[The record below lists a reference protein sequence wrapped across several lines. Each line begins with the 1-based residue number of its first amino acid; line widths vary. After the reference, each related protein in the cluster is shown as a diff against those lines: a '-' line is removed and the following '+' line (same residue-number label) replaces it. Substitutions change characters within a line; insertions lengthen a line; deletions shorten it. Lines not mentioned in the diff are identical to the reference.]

1 MTAPR
6 HDRIGSDTL
15 GGMKT
20 PALHGHPAWFGSVMG
35 TAALSIAFLQESDFV
50 LGAAFEVIAIAL
62 LVVAS
67 VLALV
72 LLPRYL
78 ARPRDREALAH
89 ELSDPAHGAM
99 LATFP
104 AGLLVLAVAWA
115 RVGSE
120 WLGAGIGLAVSAI
133 LVIAGAV
140 IAVMLSIV
148 WASAQGRGDVDL
160 AGVNGGWLIPP
171 VMSLI
176 VPLSI
181 APQMVAHPDQASW
194 LLVLGL
200 AFYGIGAFLFL
211 AIFALLVARLALRPP
226 IPHAMSPSLW
236 IPLAPSGILG
246 LALLRLMQAGVEIGV
261 LPVEAV
267 TLGIIVSAMG
277 IGLGLWWALFA
288 FGDLLRVRRSGGL
301 PFHPGWWGF
310 VFPIAAMQ
318 LSLAAVG
325 AVLDSTAVQVAGLVG
340 FAVLL
345 LVWLTVAIRTSAA
358 VIRHARS
365 GPA

>member
-1 MTAPR
+1 
-6 HDRIGSDTL
+6 
-15 GGMKT
+15 
-20 PALHGHPAWFGSVMG
+20 MG
-35 TAALSIAFLQESDFV
+35 TAGLSLAFLQESAFV
-50 LGAAFEVIAIAL
+50 GGAPFVVIANAL
-62 LVVAS
+62 LLIAS

-72 LLPRYL
+72 LLPRY
-78 ARPRDREALAH
+78 ATRPRDREAFAH

-120 WLGAGIGLAVSAI
+120 WLGSAVGLLVSAI
-133 LVIAGAV
+133 LVIAGAL
-140 IAVMLSIV
+140 IAVILSVV

-181 APQMVAHPDQASW
+181 APQMIAHPEQAPW
-194 LLVLGL
+194 LLAIGLG
-200 AFYGIGAFLFL
+200 FYGIGAFLFV
-211 AIFALLVARLALRPP
+211 AIFALLIARIALRPP

-246 LALLRLMQAGVEIGV
+246 LALLRLMQAGAEVGL
-261 LPVEAV
+261 LPESAV
-267 TLGIIVSAMG
+267 TLGIVVSAMG
-277 IGLGLWWALFA
+277 IGLGLWWSLFA
-288 FGDLLRVRRSGGL
+288 LGDLLRVRRAGGV

-318 LSLAAVG
+318 LSVAALG
-325 AVLDSTAVQVAGLVG
+325 AVLGSSVIQAVGLLG
-340 FAVLL
+340 FAILV
-345 LVWLTVAIRTSAA
+345 LVWLLVAVRTVAAT
-358 VIRHARS
+358 VRHARS
-365 GPA
+365 GAAPA

>member
-1 MTAPR
+1 
-6 HDRIGSDTL
+6 
-15 GGMKT
+15 
-20 PALHGHPAWFGSVMG
+20 MG
-35 TAALSIAFLQESDFV
+35 TAGLSLAFLQESAFIVGTAFV
-50 LGAAFEVIAIAL
+50 WIANAL
-62 LVVAS
+62 LLIAS

-72 LLPRYL
+72 LLPRYVT
-78 ARPRDREALAH
+78 RPRDREAFAH
-89 ELSDPAHGAM
+89 ELSDPGHGAM

-120 WLGAGIGLAVSAI
+120 WLGSSVGLIVSAI
-133 LVIAGAV
+133 LVAAGAL
-140 IAVMLSIV
+140 IAIGLSVV

-181 APQMVAHPDQASW
+181 APQMIAHPDQASW
-194 LLVLGL
+194 LLAIGLG
-200 AFYGIGAFLFL
+200 FYGVGAFLFL
-211 AIFALLVARLALRPP
+211 AIFALLIARIALRPP

-246 LALLRLMQAGVEIGV
+246 LALLRLMQAGAEVGL
-261 LPVEAV
+261 LPPEAV
-267 TLGIIVSAMG
+267 SLGIVVSAMG
-277 IGLGLWWALFA
+277 IGLGLWWSLFA
-288 FGDLLRVRRSGGL
+288 LGDLLRVRRTGGL

-318 LSLAAVG
+318 LSLAALG
-325 AVLDSTAVQVAGLVG
+325 AVLDSQVVQVAGLVG
-340 FAVLL
+340 FALL
-345 LVWLTVAIRTSAA
+345 FLVWLLVVVRTTGA
-358 VIRHARS
+358 VVRHARS
-365 GPA
+365 GRPPA

>member
-1 MTAPR
+1 
-6 HDRIGSDTL
+6 
-15 GGMKT
+15 
-20 PALHGHPAWFGSVMG
+20 MG
-35 TAALSIAFLQESDFV
+35 TAGLSLAFLQESAFV
-50 LGAAFEVIAIAL
+50 GGAPFVVIANAL
-62 LVVAS
+62 LLVAS
-67 VLALV
+67 VLALA
-72 LLPRYL
+72 LMPRYVT
-78 ARPRDREALAH
+78 RPRDRAALAH

-120 WLGAGIGLAVSAI
+120 WLGSAVGLLVSAI
-133 LVIAGAV
+133 LVIAGAL
-140 IAVMLSIV
+140 IAVILSVV

-181 APQMVAHPDQASW
+181 APQMIAHPDQAPW
-194 LLVLGL
+194 LLAIGLG
-200 AFYGIGAFLFL
+200 FYGIGAFLFL
-211 AIFALLVARLALRPP
+211 ALFALLIARIALRPP

-246 LALLRLMQAGVEIGV
+246 LALLRLMQAGAEVGL
-261 LPVEAV
+261 LPESAV
-267 TLGIIVSAMG
+267 TLGIVVSAMG
-277 IGLGLWWALFA
+277 IGLGLWWSLFA
-288 FGDLLRVRRSGGL
+288 LGDLLRVRRAGGV

-318 LSLAAVG
+318 LSVAALG
-325 AVLDSTAVQVAGLVG
+325 AVLGSSVIQAVGLLG
-340 FAVLL
+340 FAILL
-345 LVWLTVAIRTSAA
+345 LVWLLVAVRTLAATV
-358 VIRHARS
+358 RHARS
-365 GPA
+365 GAAPA

>member
-1 MTAPR
+1 
-6 HDRIGSDTL
+6 
-15 GGMKT
+15 
-20 PALHGHPAWFGSVMG
+20 MG
-35 TAALSIAFLQESDFV
+35 TAALSLAFLQESAFV
-50 LGAAFEVIAIAL
+50 VGEPFEVVAYAL
-62 LVVAS
+62 LAVAS

-72 LLPRYL
+72 LLPRYVT
-78 ARPRDREALAH
+78 RPRDREAFAH
-89 ELSDPAHGAM
+89 ELADPAHGAM

-120 WLGAGIGLAVSAI
+120 WLGTGVGLTVSAI
-133 LVIAGAV
+133 LVVAGALV
-140 IAVMLSIV
+140 TVGFSVV

-160 AGVNGGWLIPP
+160 AGVNGGWLLPP
-171 VMSLI
+171 VVSLI

-181 APQMVAHPDQASW
+181 APQMLAHPEQAPW
-194 LLVLGL
+194 LLVIGL
-200 AFYGIGAFLFL
+200 VFYGIGAFLFF

-246 LALLRLMQAGVEIGV
+246 LALLRLMQAGVETGV
-261 LPVEAV
+261 LPEAAI
-267 TLGIIVSAMG
+267 TLGIVVSAMG

-288 FGDLLRVRRSGGL
+288 LGDLIRVRRSGGL

-318 LSLAAVG
+318 LSLGALG
-325 AVLDSTAVQVAGLVG
+325 AVLDSPVVQVAALVG
-340 FAVLL
+340 FAILL
-345 LVWLTVAIRTSAA
+345 LVCLTVAIRTSAA
-358 VIRHARS
+358 VVRHARS

>member
-1 MTAPR
+1 MSAP
-6 HDRIGSDTL
+6 TL
-15 GGMKT
+15 
-20 PALHGHPAWFGSVMG
+20 HRHPAWFGSVMG
-35 TAALSIAFLQESDFV
+35 TAGLSIAFLQESAFIVGAPFV
-50 LGAAFEVIAIAL
+50 WIANAL
-62 LVVAS
+62 LLIAS

-72 LLPRYL
+72 LLPRYVT
-78 ARPRDREALAH
+78 RPRDREAFAH
-89 ELSDPAHGAM
+89 ELSDPGHGAM

-120 WLGAGIGLAVSAI
+120 WLGSGIGLTVSAI
-133 LVIAGAV
+133 LVSAGAL
-140 IAVMLSIV
+140 IAIGLSVV

-181 APQMVAHPDQASW
+181 APQMIAHPEQAAW
-194 LLVLGL
+194 LLAIGLG
-200 AFYGIGAFLFL
+200 FYGVGAFLFL
-211 AIFALLVARLALRPP
+211 AILALLIARIALRPP

-246 LALLRLMQAGVEIGV
+246 LALLRLMQAAAEVGL
-261 LPVEAV
+261 LPEEAV
-267 TLGIIVSAMG
+267 AVGIVVSAMG
-277 IGLGLWWALFA
+277 LGLGLWWSLFA
-288 FGDLLRVRRSGGL
+288 LGDLLRVRRSGGL

-318 LSLAAVG
+318 LSLAALG
-325 AVLDSTAVQVAGLVG
+325 AVLGSTVVQVAGLLG
-340 FAVLL
+340 FVVLL
-345 LVWLTVAIRTSAA
+345 AVWLLVAARTTGA

-365 GPA
+365 ARPPA

>member
-1 MTAPR
+1 M
-6 HDRIGSDTL
+6 SV
-15 GGMKT
+15 
-20 PALHGHPAWFGSVMG
+20 PALHRHPAWFGSVMG
-35 TAALSIAFLQESDFV
+35 TAALGLAFLQESP
-50 LGAAFEVIAIAL
+50 LIGGAAFVVIANVL

-78 ARPRDREALAH
+78 TRARDREALAH

-115 RVGSE
+115 RVGSD

-133 LVIAGAV
+133 LVGAGAL
-140 IAVMLSIV
+140 IAIGLSVV

-181 APQMVAHPDQASW
+181 APQMIAHPDQAAW
-194 LLVLGL
+194 LLAIGLG
-200 AFYGIGAFLFL
+200 FYGVGAFLFI
-211 AIFALLVARLALRPP
+211 AIFALLIARLALRPP

-246 LALLRLMQAGVEIGV
+246 LALLRLMQAGVEVGL
-261 LPVEAV
+261 LPEASV
-267 TLGIIVSAMG
+267 TLGIVVSAMG
-277 IGLGLWWALFA
+277 IGLGLSWSLFA
-288 FGDLLRVRRSGGL
+288 LGDLLRVRRTGGV

-310 VFPIAAMQ
+310 VFPVAAMQ
-318 LSLAAVG
+318 LSLAALGV
-325 AVLDSTAVQVAGLVG
+325 VLDSTVVQVAGLAG

-345 LVWLTVAIRTSAA
+345 LVWLLVAARTAGA
-358 VIRHARS
+358 VMRHARA
-365 GPA
+365 GATPA

>member
-1 MTAPR
+1 
-6 HDRIGSDTL
+6 
-15 GGMKT
+15 
-20 PALHGHPAWFGSVMG
+20 MG
-35 TAALSIAFLQESDFV
+35 TAALGLAFFQESAFLGGS
-50 LGAAFEVIAIAL
+50 AFIVIATVL
-62 LVVAS
+62 LIIAS

-78 ARPRDREALAH
+78 TRARDRDALAH

-115 RVGSE
+115 RIGSD
-120 WLGAGIGLAVSAI
+120 WLGSGVGLAISAI
-133 LVIAGAV
+133 LVGAGAL
-140 IAVMLSIV
+140 IAISLSVV

-181 APQMVAHPDQASW
+181 APQMIAHPDQAPW
-194 LLVLGL
+194 LLAVGLG
-200 AFYGIGAFLFL
+200 FYGVGAFLFI
-211 AIFALLVARLALRPP
+211 AIFALLIARLALRPP

-246 LALLRLMQAGVEIGV
+246 LALLRLMQAGVEVGL
-261 LPVEAV
+261 LPEASI
-267 TLGIIVSAMG
+267 TLGIVVSAMG
-277 IGLGLWWALFA
+277 IGLGLWWSLFA
-288 FGDLLRVRRSGGL
+288 LGDLLRVRRSGGV

-318 LSLAAVG
+318 LSVAALGV
-325 AVLDSTAVQVAGLVG
+325 ALDSTVVQVAGLVG

-345 LVWLTVAIRTSAA
+345 LVWLLVAVRTAGA
-358 VIRHARS
+358 VMRHARA
-365 GPA
+365 GATPA

>member
-1 MTAPR
+1 
-6 HDRIGSDTL
+6 
-15 GGMKT
+15 
-20 PALHGHPAWFGSVMG
+20 MG
-35 TAALSIAFLQESDFV
+35 TAGLSLAFLQESAFV
-50 LGAAFEVIAIAL
+50 GGAPFVVIANAL
-62 LVVAS
+62 LLVAS
-67 VLALV
+67 VLALA
-72 LLPRYL
+72 LMPRYVT
-78 ARPRDREALAH
+78 RPRDRAALAH

-120 WLGAGIGLAVSAI
+120 WLGSAVGLLVSAI
-133 LVIAGAV
+133 LVIAGAL
-140 IAVMLSIV
+140 IAVILSVV

-181 APQMVAHPDQASW
+181 APQMIAHPEQAPW
-194 LLVLGL
+194 LLAIGLG
-200 AFYGIGAFLFL
+200 FYGIGAFLFV
-211 AIFALLVARLALRPP
+211 AIFALLIARIALRPP

-246 LALLRLMQAGVEIGV
+246 LALLRLMQAGAEVGL
-261 LPVEAV
+261 LPESAV
-267 TLGIIVSAMG
+267 TLGIVVSAMG
-277 IGLGLWWALFA
+277 IGLGLWWSLFA
-288 FGDLLRVRRSGGL
+288 LGDLLRVRRAAGV

-318 LSLAAVG
+318 LSVAALG
-325 AVLDSTAVQVAGLVG
+325 AVLGSSVIQAVGLLG
-340 FAVLL
+340 FAILV
-345 LVWLTVAIRTSAA
+345 LVWLLVAVRTVAAT
-358 VIRHARS
+358 VRHARS
-365 GPA
+365 GAAPA

>member
-1 MTAPR
+1 
-6 HDRIGSDTL
+6 
-15 GGMKT
+15 
-20 PALHGHPAWFGSVMG
+20 MG
-35 TAALSIAFLQESDFV
+35 TAALSLAFLQESAFV
-50 LGAAFEVIAIAL
+50 VGEPFEVVAYAL
-62 LVVAS
+62 LAVAS

-72 LLPRYL
+72 LLPRYVT
-78 ARPRDREALAH
+78 RPRDREAFAH
-89 ELSDPAHGAM
+89 ELADPAHGAM

-120 WLGAGIGLAVSAI
+120 WLGTGVGLTVSAI
-133 LVIAGAV
+133 LVVAGALV
-140 IAVMLSIV
+140 TVGFSVV

-160 AGVNGGWLIPP
+160 AGVNGGWLLPP
-171 VMSLI
+171 VVSLI

-181 APQMVAHPDQASW
+181 APQMLAHPEQAPW
-194 LLVLGL
+194 LLVIGL
-200 AFYGIGAFLFL
+200 VFYGIGAFLFF

-246 LALLRLMQAGVEIGV
+246 LALLRLMQAGVETGV
-261 LPVEAV
+261 LPEAAI
-267 TLGIIVSAMG
+267 TLGIVVSAMG

-288 FGDLLRVRRSGGL
+288 LGDLIRVRRSGGL
-301 PFHPGWWGF
+301 PIHPGWWGF

-318 LSLAAVG
+318 LSLGALG
-325 AVLDSTAVQVAGLVG
+325 AVLDSPVVQVAALVG
-340 FAVLL
+340 FAILL

-358 VIRHARS
+358 VVRHARS

>member
-1 MTAPR
+1 
-6 HDRIGSDTL
+6 
-15 GGMKT
+15 
-20 PALHGHPAWFGSVMG
+20 MG
-35 TAALSIAFLQESDFV
+35 TAALALAFLQESTFV
-50 LGAAFEVIAIAL
+50 VGEPFEVVAYAL
-62 LVVAS
+62 LAVAS

-72 LLPRYL
+72 LLPRYVT
-78 ARPRDREALAH
+78 RPRDREAFAH
-89 ELSDPAHGAM
+89 ELADPAHGAM
-99 LATFP
+99 LATLP

-120 WLGAGIGLAVSAI
+120 WLGTGVGLTVSAI
-133 LVIAGAV
+133 LVVAGALV
-140 IAVMLSIV
+140 TVGFSVV

-160 AGVNGGWLIPP
+160 AGVNGGWLLPP
-171 VMSLI
+171 VVSLI

-181 APQMVAHPDQASW
+181 APQMLAHPEQAPW
-194 LLVLGL
+194 LLVIGL
-200 AFYGIGAFLFL
+200 VFYGIGAFLFF

-246 LALLRLMQAGVEIGV
+246 LALLRLMQAGVETGV
-261 LPVEAV
+261 LPEAAI
-267 TLGIIVSAMG
+267 TLGIVVSAMG

-288 FGDLLRVRRSGGL
+288 LGDLIRVRRSGGL

-318 LSLAAVG
+318 LSLGALG
-325 AVLDSTAVQVAGLVG
+325 AVLDSPVVQVAALVG
-340 FAVLL
+340 FAILL

-358 VIRHARS
+358 VVRHARS

>member
-1 MTAPR
+1 MSVP
-6 HDRIGSDTL
+6 TL
-15 GGMKT
+15 
-20 PALHGHPAWFGSVMG
+20 HRHPAWFGSVMG
-35 TAALSIAFLQESDFV
+35 TAALGLAFFQESAFLGGS
-50 LGAAFEVIAIAL
+50 AFIVIATVL
-62 LVVAS
+62 LIIAS

-78 ARPRDREALAH
+78 TRARDRDALAH

-115 RVGSE
+115 RIGSD
-120 WLGAGIGLAVSAI
+120 WLGSGIGLAISAI
-133 LVIAGAV
+133 LVGAGAL
-140 IAVMLSIV
+140 IAISLSVV

-181 APQMVAHPDQASW
+181 APQMIAHPDQAPW
-194 LLVLGL
+194 LLAVGLG
-200 AFYGIGAFLFL
+200 FYGVGAFLFI
-211 AIFALLVARLALRPP
+211 AIFALLIARLALRPP

-246 LALLRLMQAGVEIGV
+246 LALLRLMQAGVEVGL
-261 LPVEAV
+261 LPEASI
-267 TLGIIVSAMG
+267 TLGIVVSAMG
-277 IGLGLWWALFA
+277 IGLGLWWSLFA
-288 FGDLLRVRRSGGL
+288 LGDLLRVRRTGGV

-318 LSLAAVG
+318 LSIAALGV
-325 AVLDSTAVQVAGLVG
+325 ALDSTVVQVAGLVG

-345 LVWLTVAIRTSAA
+345 LVWLLVAVRTAGA
-358 VIRHARS
+358 VMRHARA
-365 GPA
+365 GATPA

>member
-1 MTAPR
+1 
-6 HDRIGSDTL
+6 
-15 GGMKT
+15 
-20 PALHGHPAWFGSVMG
+20 MG
-35 TAALSIAFLQESDFV
+35 TAGLALAFLQESDFV
-50 LGAAFEVIAIAL
+50 GGVVFVAIARGL

-67 VLALV
+67 LLALV
-72 LLPRYL
+72 LLPRYVT
-78 ARPRDREALAH
+78 RPRDRETFAR

-120 WLGAGIGLAVSAI
+120 WIGATIGLGISAVLVSAGA
-133 LVIAGAV
+133 LIAIG
-140 IAVMLSIV
+140 LSIV

-181 APQMVAHPDQASW
+181 APQMVAHPEQAPW
-194 LLVLGL
+194 LLAIGLG
-200 AFYGIGAFLFL
+200 FYGVGAFLFL
-211 AIFALLVARLALRPP
+211 AIFALLIARIALRPP
-226 IPHAMSPSLW
+226 LPHAMSPSLW

-246 LALLRLMQAGVEIGV
+246 LALLRLTQAAAGVGI
-261 LPVEAV
+261 LPESAV
-267 TLGIIVSAMG
+267 TLGIVASAMG

-301 PFHPGWWGF
+301 AFHPGWWGF
-310 VFPIAAMQ
+310 VFPVAAMQ
-318 LSLAAVG
+318 LSIAALG
-325 AVLDSTAVQVAGLVG
+325 AVLGSTVVQAAGLMG
-340 FAVLL
+340 FVVLL
-345 LVWLTVAIRTSAA
+345 AVWLLVAIRTTAT
-358 VIRHARS
+358 VVRHARS
-365 GPA
+365 GRAPA

>member
-1 MTAPR
+1 
-6 HDRIGSDTL
+6 
-15 GGMKT
+15 
-20 PALHGHPAWFGSVMG
+20 MG
-35 TAALSIAFLQESDFV
+35 TAALGLAFFQESAFLGGS
-50 LGAAFEVIAIAL
+50 AFIVIATVL
-62 LVVAS
+62 LIIAS

-78 ARPRDREALAH
+78 TRARDRDALAH

-115 RVGSE
+115 RIGSD
-120 WLGAGIGLAVSAI
+120 WLGSGIGLAISAI
-133 LVIAGAV
+133 LVGAGAL
-140 IAVMLSIV
+140 IAISLSVV

-181 APQMVAHPDQASW
+181 APQMIAHPDQAPW
-194 LLVLGL
+194 LLAVGLG
-200 AFYGIGAFLFL
+200 FYGVGAFLFI
-211 AIFALLVARLALRPP
+211 AIFALLIARLALRPP

-246 LALLRLMQAGVEIGV
+246 LALLRLMQAGVEVGL
-261 LPVEAV
+261 LPEASI
-267 TLGIIVSAMG
+267 TLGIVVSAMG
-277 IGLGLWWALFA
+277 IGLGLWWSLFA
-288 FGDLLRVRRSGGL
+288 LGDLLRVRRTGGV

-318 LSLAAVG
+318 LSIAALGV
-325 AVLDSTAVQVAGLVG
+325 ALDSTVVQVAGLVG

-345 LVWLTVAIRTSAA
+345 LVWLLVAVRTAGA
-358 VIRHARS
+358 VMRHARA
-365 GPA
+365 GATPA

>member
-1 MTAPR
+1 
-6 HDRIGSDTL
+6 
-15 GGMKT
+15 
-20 PALHGHPAWFGSVMG
+20 MG

-50 LGAAFEVIAIAL
+50 VGAAFEIVAIAL

-78 ARPRDREALAH
+78 SRPRDREALAH

-104 AGLLVLAVAWA
+104 AGVLVLAVAWA

-120 WLGAGIGLAVSAI
+120 WLGTGVGLTVSAI
-133 LVIAGAV
+133 LVVLGAG
-140 IAVMLSIV
+140 IAVLLSIV

-181 APQMVAHPDQASW
+181 APQMLAHPDQASW

-200 AFYGIGAFLFL
+200 VFYGIGAFLFL

-226 IPHAMSPSLW
+226 IPNAMSPSLW

-246 LALLRLMQAGVEIGV
+246 LALLRLMQAGVETGV
-261 LPVEAV
+261 LPEAAV
-267 TLGIIVSAMG
+267 ALGIVVSAMG
-277 IGLGLWWALFA
+277 IGLGLWWVLFA
-288 FGDLLRVRRSGGL
+288 LGDLMRVRRSGGL

-325 AVLDSTAVQVAGLVG
+325 AVLDSAVVQVAGLVG

-345 LVWLTVAIRTSAA
+345 LVWLTVAVRTSAA